1 MQLKKLN
8 KLNKLNKLWEFLS
21 WHSKNSCSLNRV
33 LFSIKYKESQNIC
46 LPYAWLRNL
55 ELTVSLFNLKFNR
68 PQTFLKKKWNTETR
82 KTKKQESCKHSLKRI
97 DASSPK
103 MECNSLQCAA
113 NSGHLEKGEFLSSH
127 TLHWSTEK
135 LPLNLYFYI
144 TARGCLKLTTP
155 SRSKLKME
163 NHAFS
168 YERQVKQLLWRD
180 SEGQAPSP
188 CGLVELQKL
197 KKWKRC
203 LVDK

>member
-21 WHSKNSCSLNRV
+21 WHLKNSCSLNRV

-82 KTKKQESCKHSLKRI
+82 KTKKQENCKHSLKRI

-103 MECNSLQCAA
+103 MECNRKDLTGRTASPVCCKFW
-113 NSGHLEKGEFLSSH
+113 SFKKGEFLSSH

-144 TARGCLKLTTP
+144 TARGFSFQTNCQTQLTTP
-155 SRSKLKME
+155 SRSKL
-163 NHAFS
+163 
-168 YERQVKQLLWRD
+168 
-180 SEGQAPSP
+180 
-188 CGLVELQKL
+188 
-197 KKWKRC
+197 
-203 LVDK
+203 